1 MNDHRKD
8 IMWRVKLIYLMVFLY
23 GLAIIGRIMYI
34 QFVEGAMWKAKA
46 EKMSFR
52 YQDIEAMRGNVYA
65 SDGSF
70 LATSVPIFELRFD
83 SKGEGITDE
92 IFNDKVDSL
101 AIGLTTVFKDRSRRE
116 YKSALMQAHEAGNR
130 YFLLKRN
137 VTYDQLK
144 VIRSLPIFDLG
155 KNKGGLIATAINKRV
170 LPFDQLAFRT
180 IGWDKEGRKND
191 LGIEGAYGNMLE
203 GKSGKRLMQRL
214 PNGMWRPLNRENEI
228 DPQAGHDI
236 ITSIDINI
244 QDVAEDALM
253 RQLIINEA
261 DHGCAVLMEVKTGK
275 VIAIANLG
283 RNPDGTYSEK
293 YNYAIG
299 ESTEP
304 GSTFKLFSLLAA
316 LDDKRIKL
324 TDSVNTNGGVG
335 TRYANRIMKDSH
347 PGGYSWLTVQR
358 AFEKSSNVGISLF
371 ITRAYARDPQ
381 KFIDRLYSFSVNK
394 PLHLEIDGEGAPHIK
409 NTKNRSWSK
418 VSLPWMSIG
427 YEVALTPLQ
436 ILTFYNAVAN
446 DGVMVRPQFIQEIR
460 SATEVFRPFNVQV
473 INPAIASP
481 EAIRMAK
488 KLLEGVVEH
497 GTGRPLK
504 NNVYKVA
511 GKTGTAQVASDNGG
525 YNKTNYKGSFVGY
538 FPADNPRYSLIV
550 VINNPTKGDYY
561 GGSNAAPVFR
571 EIADKVYATDL
582 QMGLKWLDT
591 LKTATV
597 PFLKSGYRNDLEQL
611 YHTINQP
618 ATAAMSDNGWARST
632 LDGAKVKLESLEPVA
647 GAVPD
652 VTGLCARD
660 AMYMLEKTGLKVK
673 IKGRGFVRQQSVQP
687 GSKAIPGSLILLD
700 LDVQPQQL

>member
-1 MNDHRKD
+1 MNEHRKD
-8 IMWRVKLIYLMVFLY
+8 IMWRINLIYLLVFLY
-23 GLAIIGRIMYI
+23 GMAIIGRIMYI

-46 EKMSFR
+46 EKMSFQ
-52 YQDIEAMRGNVYA
+52 YMNIEAMRGNVYD

-83 SKGEGITDE
+83 SKGEGITE
-92 IFNDKVDSL
+92 ELFNEKVNSL
-101 AIGLTTVFKDRSRRE
+101 ALGLAQVFQDRTRRE
-116 YKSALMQAHEAGNR
+116 YKSALVKAYETGNR

-144 VIRSLPIFDLG
+144 LVRSLPIFDLG
-155 KNKGGLIATAINKRV
+155 KNKGGLIATAISKRV

-191 LGIEGAYGNMLE
+191 LGIEGAFGTTLE

-214 PNGMWRPLNRENEI
+214 PNGMWRPINRENEI
-228 DPQAGHDI
+228 EPQTGRDI
-236 ITSIDINI
+236 IASIDINI
-244 QDVAEDALM
+244 QDVAEDALL
-253 RQLIINEA
+253 RQLIINTA
-261 DHGCAVLMEVKTGK
+261 DHGCAILMEVKTGK
-275 VIAIANLG
+275 IKAIANLG
-283 RNPDGTYSEK
+283 RNPDGTYTEK

-316 LDDKRIKL
+316 LEDKRITL
-324 TDSVNTNGGVG
+324 TDSVNTYGGAG

-371 ITRAYARDPQ
+371 ITKAYGSNPQ

-394 PLHLEIDGEGAPHIK
+394 PLGLEIDGEGFPQIK

-460 SATEVFRPFNVQV
+460 SATQVFRPFTVQV
-473 INPAIASP
+473 INPAIASS
-481 EAIRMAK
+481 EAIGMAK

-497 GTGRPLK
+497 GTGRQLK
-504 NNVYKVA
+504 NNVYSIA
-511 GKTGTAQVASDNGG
+511 GKTGTAQLANDNAG

-538 FPADNPRYSLIV
+538 FPADNPRYSCIV
-550 VINNPTKGDYY
+550 VINNPKSGGYY
-561 GGSNAAPVFR
+561 GGAIAAPVFK

-591 LKTATV
+591 LKIVTT
-597 PFLKSGYRNDLEQL
+597 PPLKPGYRNDLEQL
-611 YHTINQP
+611 YHTINQLS
-618 ATAAMSDNGWARST
+618 TAVMIDNGWAMPI
-632 LDGAKVKLESLEPVA
+632 LDGATVKLESLEPTT
-647 GAVPD
+647 GIVPD

-660 AMYMLEKTGLKVK
+660 AMYLLEKNGLNVK
-673 IKGRGFVRQQSVQP
+673 IKGRGFVKQQSVLA
-687 GSKAIPGSLILLD
+687 GSKAIPGSLIVLD
-700 LDVQPQQL
+700 LDVQLQQL

>member
-1 MNDHRKD
+1 MNEHRKD
-8 IMWRVKLIYLMVFLY
+8 IMWRVKLIYLLVFLY
-23 GLAIIGRIMYI
+23 GLAIVGRIMYI
-34 QFVEGAMWKAKA
+34 QFVQGAMWKAKA
-46 EKMSFR
+46 EKMSYR
-52 YQDIEAMRGNVYA
+52 YMDIEAMRGNLYDA
-65 SDGSF
+65 DGSF

-83 SKGEGITDE
+83 SKGEGITE
-92 IFNDKVDSL
+92 ELFNEHVGLLAQGL
-101 AIGLTTVFKDRSRRE
+101 AIVFSDRTPRE
-116 YKSALMQAHEAGNR
+116 YKSALKKAYETGNR

-144 VIRSLPIFDLG
+144 QIRTLPLFNLG
-155 KNKGGLIATAINKRV
+155 KNKGGLVAMAVNKRV

-180 IGWDKEGRKND
+180 IGWDKEGNKND
-191 LGIEGAYGNMLE
+191 LGIEGAYGKTLE
-203 GKSGKRLMQRL
+203 GTSGKRLMQRL
-214 PNGMWRPLNRENEI
+214 PNGMWRPLNHENEI
-228 DPQAGHDI
+228 EPRAGRDI

-244 QDVAEDALM
+244 QDVAEDALE
-253 RQLIINEA
+253 RQLILNAA
-261 DHGCAVLMEVKTGK
+261 DHGCAILMEVKTGK
-275 VIAIANLG
+275 IKAIANLG

-299 ESTEP
+299 ESSEP

-347 PGGYSWLTVQR
+347 PGGYTWLTVQR
-358 AFEKSSNVGISLF
+358 AFEKSSNVGVSLF
-371 ITRAYARDPQ
+371 ITKAYRNDPQ

-394 PLHLEIDGEGAPHIK
+394 PLHLEIDGEGFPQIK

-446 DGVMVRPQFIQEIR
+446 GGVMVRPQFVQEIR
-460 SATEVFRPFNVQV
+460 SSTQVYRPFSVQV
-473 INPAIASP
+473 INPAIAP
-481 EAIRMAK
+481 PAAIHMAR

-504 NNVYKVA
+504 NGVYRVA
-511 GKTGTAQVASDNGG
+511 GKTGTAQVASENDG
-525 YNKTNYKGSFVGY
+525 YNKSNYKGSFVGY
-538 FPADNPRYSLIV
+538 FPADNPRYSCIV
-550 VINNPTKGDYY
+550 VINNPTNGDYY
-561 GGSNAAPVFR
+561 GGTIAAPVFR

-591 LKTATV
+591 LSTV
-597 PFLKSGYRNDLEQL
+597 KAPPLMPGYRNDLEQL
-611 YHTINQP
+611 YNTINQP
-618 ATAAMSDNGWARST
+618 ATAAMNDNGWAKPT
-632 LDGAKVKLESLEPVA
+632 MDGVGIKLESLEPAEGV
-647 GAVPD
+647 VPD

-660 AMYMLEKTGLKVK
+660 AMYMLEKNGIKVK
-673 IKGRGFVRQQSVQP
+673 ISGRGFVKKQSIQA
-687 GSKAIPGSLILLD
+687 GTKAIPGSLIQLD
-700 LDVQPQQL
+700 LAVQPQQL